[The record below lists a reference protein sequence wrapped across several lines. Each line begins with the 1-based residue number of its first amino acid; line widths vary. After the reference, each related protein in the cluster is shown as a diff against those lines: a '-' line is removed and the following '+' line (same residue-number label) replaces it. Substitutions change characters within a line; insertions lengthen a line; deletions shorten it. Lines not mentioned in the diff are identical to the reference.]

1 MIDVEDIHSL
11 SDFQRNTKRFVRKL
25 KTSGKPAV
33 LTVNGGAELVVQSAK
48 AYQKLLEDKE
58 LLDGLRRINRGL
70 EQARRGEGRPMREVV
85 EALAKKH
92 GFSLRP

>member
-1 MIDVEDIHSL
+1 MIDVKDIHSL
-11 SDFQRNTKRFVRKL
+11 SDFQRNTKRYVRKL

-58 LLDGLRRINRGL
+58 LLDGLRRISRGL
-70 EQARRGEGRPMREVV
+70 EQARRGEGRPMKAFLEGITQ
-85 EALAKKH
+85 KH
-92 GFSLRP
+92 GIALRP

>member
-11 SDFQRNTKRFVRKL
+11 SDFQRNTKRYVRKL

-48 AYQKLLEDKE
+48 ACQKLLEDKD
-58 LLDGLRRINRGL
+58 LLDGLRRISRGL
-70 EQARRGEGRPMREVV
+70 EQARRGEGRPMRAFIE
-85 EALAKKH
+85 ELAKKPSI
-92 GFSLRP
+92 SLRP

>member
-1 MIDVEDIHSL
+1 MIDVQDIHSL
-11 SDFQRNTKRFVRKL
+11 SDFQRNTKRYVRKL

-58 LLDGLRRINRGL
+58 LLDGLRRISRGL
-70 EQARRGEGRPMREVV
+70 EQTRRGEGRPMRAFLE
-85 EALAKKH
+85 ELAKKH
-92 GFSLRP
+92 SISLRL